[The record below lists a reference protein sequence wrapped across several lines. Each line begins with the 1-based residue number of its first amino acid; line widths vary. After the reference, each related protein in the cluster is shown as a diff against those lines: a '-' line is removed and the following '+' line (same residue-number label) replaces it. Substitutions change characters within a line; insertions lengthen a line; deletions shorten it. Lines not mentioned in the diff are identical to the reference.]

1 MAELLMMGMFLSS
14 IVGTLYFSG
23 ANTVNDFNDIKSKV
37 TQVRQQTSDIKT
49 SLSEINKKNLE
60 IDLNIKDRI
69 TDAVK
74 AHQKLSNELLIANR
88 NYTVKLK
95 GIQLIGI
102 IIVGTI
108 GLLLL
113 LKKTKILEYLFK

>member
-1 MAELLMMGMFLSS
+1 MMGMFLSS